1 MASLKCPLLY
11 VLLCFQAVQT
21 EASSWTATVPSS
33 VKGLLGSCVVIP
45 CTFDYPDPGRTLT
58 GLTGM
63 WNNGAYQLINHP
75 VQSKVIE
82 QYRGRTELLGDVR
95 QKNCSLKIDPIQQ
108 SDQGPFN
115 FRIEMADYEKYSYS
129 ANSVSIAMI
138 SEPDQIIFSV
148 KNELKEGETVSA
160 SCSVSHSCP
169 ASPPV
174 FNWSHSGE
182 NVFQQQQLDAGQWK
196 ATSTLTFNPTHVDHE
211 KNLQCSVRYKGG
223 KHQTT
228 SKKLNVKYA
237 PVNVKVEYK
246 SKVKEGE
253 SVQMKCSS
261 DANPPASYEWHNE
274 TGAQL
279 FQGKVYTLH
288 NASRHTGALYC
299 TAINTIAR
307 SKSSPVQLNVLHAP
321 VNVKVEYKSKV
332 KEGES
337 VQMKCSS
344 DANPPASYEWHNET
358 GAQLFQGKVYTLHN
372 ASRHTGALYC
382 TAINTIARSKSSPV
396 QLNVLHAPEIKTMSS
411 CYAEADMVK
420 CVCIAESSPA
430 STVHFVLSDKVVPKA
445 KIEKHGLV
453 TIGTLQVE
461 FGSSGFVRCL
471 ANNTQGSADLTLYF
485 PVNSKMQNIYIS
497 IAIGAGGILVIL
509 LIAVGVKKWGRSVD
523 AATTPLS
530 TMKADKDVE
539 HPQYATATT
548 KRIEKTDDDDDCLG
562 GVYANEPVY
571 GNMETDQDD
580 AIYANM

>member
-63 WNNGAYQLINHP
+63 WTDQAHQLINHP

-108 SDQGPFN
+108 SDEGPFH
-115 FRIEMADYEKYSYS
+115 FRIEMAGYEKYSYT

-138 SEPDQIIFSV
+138 SEPEQVTFLV
-148 KNELKEGETVSA
+148 KNKLKEGETVSA

-182 NVFQQQQLDAGQWK
+182 NVFQQKQLNAGQWK

-223 KHQTT
+223 KHQTE

-246 SKVKEGE
+246 SEVKEGE
-253 SVQMKCSS
+253 SVRMECSS

-279 FQGKVYTLH
+279 FHGKVYTLH

-307 SKSSPVQLNVLHAP
+307 N
-321 VNVKVEYKSKV
+321 
-332 KEGES
+332 
-337 VQMKCSS
+337 
-344 DANPPASYEWHNET
+344 
-358 GAQLFQGKVYTLHN
+358 
-372 ASRHTGALYC
+372 
-382 TAINTIARSKSSPV
+382 KSSPV
-396 QLNVLHAPEIKTMSS
+396 QLNVLHAPEIKNMSS
-411 CYAEADMVK
+411 CYAEADVVK
-420 CVCIAESSPA
+420 CVCIAESRPA
-430 STVHFVLSDKVVPKA
+430 STVHFVLSDKVMPKA
-445 KIEKHGLV
+445 KVEKHGLV

-485 PVNSKMQNIYIS
+485 LVNSKMQNIYIS

-523 AATTPLS
+523 AATTALS
-530 TMKADKDVE
+530 TMKAAKDVE
-539 HPQYATATT
+539 HPQYATTTT
-548 KRIEKTDDDDDCLG
+548 KRIEKTYDDDDCLG
-562 GVYANEPVY
+562 AVYANEPVY
-571 GNMETDQDD
+571 GNMETELDD